1 MSNASETHTYTLI
14 TGASTGLGKALASEC
29 AARKMNLI
37 LIALPDDGLEEVA
50 REITERFSVK
60 VRMYELDLT
69 NNGDFSH
76 LIETLKYLSINC
88 LINNVGIGGT
98 MHFSK
103 TPAEFLHRIINLNI
117 RITSM
122 LTYHLLSQLQAHRK
136 SHIINISSIISQYP
150 AAFKTL
156 YPASKSFIYSF
167 SLGLREELR
176 NSPVCVSVALPG
188 PMDTNPDVHKRL
200 MEKQGK
206 FAKAS
211 MLTPASVARKIM
223 EQALQNK
230 GLIIPGALNK
240 LCWYLMK
247 IIPWELGVPY
257 LSKIISR
264 EILPVRNA
272 NTSQKYKPV
281 EQEH

>member
-1 MSNASETHTYTLI
+1 
-14 TGASTGLGKALASEC
+14 
-29 AARKMNLI
+29 
-37 LIALPDDGLEEVA
+37 
-50 REITERFSVK
+50 
-60 VRMYELDLT
+60 MYELDLT
-69 NNGDFSH
+69 DNDDFNH
-76 LIETLKYLSINC
+76 LLETLKYLSINC

-98 MHFSK
+98 MHFTK

-122 LTYHLLSQLQAHRK
+122 LTYHLLSHLQAHRK

-150 AAFKTL
+150 AAFKTI

-206 FAKAS
+206 IAKAS
-211 MLTPASVARKIM
+211 TLTPARVAGKIM

-247 IIPWELGVPY
+247 IIPLELGVPY

-272 NTSQKYKPV
+272 NASQKYKPV